1 MQFDIIF
8 LYSGGVTSKPLE
20 RQDRLH
26 PEPVSGLNATKITD
40 KEITLVWQPP
50 IGDYDHFDVLYDRGF
65 GRDRLTT
72 NSTLVNSITIRRLR
86 PFKNYTF
93 SVFTISGKKYFM
105 VFASNDANLDTFL
118 TFPADFSIPIIF
130 SNLNYEL

>member
-1 MQFDIIF
+1 M
-8 LYSGGVTSKPLE
+8 TSKPLE

-93 SVFTISGKKYFM
+93 SVFTISGKKYFI
-105 VFASNDANLDTFL
+105 VFANNDALRCPNGPNCRIHVLKCG
-118 TFPADFSIPIIF
+118 I
-130 SNLNYEL
+130 

>member
-1 MQFDIIF
+1 M
-8 LYSGGVTSKPLE
+8 TSKPLE

-50 IGDYDHFDVLYDRGF
+50 IGDYDHFNVLYDRGF

-93 SVFTISGKKYFM
+93 SVQTISGKKHFM
-105 VFASNDANLDTFL
+105 VFASNYAALSCPNGPNCRIHVLKCGL
-118 TFPADFSIPIIF
+118 
-130 SNLNYEL
+130 

>member
-1 MQFDIIF
+1 MYILQFEIIF
-8 LYSGGVTSKPLE
+8 FYSGGVTSKPLE

-26 PEPVSGLNATKITD
+26 PEPVSDLNATKITD

-93 SVFTISGKKYFM
+93 SVFTISGKK
-105 VFASNDANLDTFL
+105 
-118 TFPADFSIPIIF
+118 IF
-130 SNLNYEL
+130 YSFR

>member
-1 MQFDIIF
+1 M
-8 LYSGGVTSKPLE
+8 TSKPLE

-93 SVFTISGKKYFM
+93 SVFTISGKIYII
-105 VFASNDANLDTFL
+105 VFASNAVNLAGTLFVVIFGFL
-118 TFPADFSIPIIF
+118 LHQPVTKNQKVQNFF
-130 SNLNYEL
+130 

>member
-1 MQFDIIF
+1 MQFAIF
-8 LYSGGVTSKPLE
+8 FYSGGVTSKPLE

-93 SVFTISGKKYFM
+93 SVFTISGKK
-105 VFASNDANLDTFL
+105 
-118 TFPADFSIPIIF
+118 IF
-130 SNLNYEL
+130 YSFREQRCSEVPKRPKL

>member
-1 MQFDIIF
+1 MSFFLRIFIIVKKQCDYLYKEVHGLLYILQFDIIF
-8 LYSGGVTSKPLE
+8 FYSGGVTSKPLE

-93 SVFTISGKKYFM
+93 SVFTISGKKLFCIT
-105 VFASNDANLDTFL
+105 L
-118 TFPADFSIPIIF
+118 
-130 SNLNYEL
+130 

>member
-1 MQFDIIF
+1 MNS
-8 LYSGGVTSKPLE
+8 L
-20 RQDRLH
+20 
-26 PEPVSGLNATKITD
+26 
-40 KEITLVWQPP
+40 LVWQPP

-93 SVFTISGKKYFM
+93 SVFTISGKKYFI
-105 VFASNDANLDTFL
+105 VFASNAANVGTLFVVTF
-118 TFPADFSIPIIF
+118 FVHSRIEQKIQQ
-130 SNLNYEL
+130 